1 MAVVS
6 SIPRGFSGPA
16 CSFSLAEPVRGTAPF
31 RGRPAE
37 FAPKSLGPSQRSIG
51 VRSQGEAP
59 PTGAATITVQGD
71 APAGDS
77 WQALARRPPFDL
89 PPSMG
94 GGSLLAGRRGFDV
107 TSPIPSSIHEPFCN
121 QLDSA
126 LLADEKFIAVS
137 QSGMLSDPRYASLV
151 AFSATGSFAAISR
164 ASASVSSRRR
174 ASGTA

>member
-59 PTGAATITVQGD
+59 PSGAATITVQGD

-94 GGSLLAGRRGFDV
+94 GGSLPAGRRGFDV
-107 TSPIPSSIHEPFCN
+107 TSPTVN
-121 QLDSA
+121 A
-126 LLADEKFIAVS
+126 LLVRLQAGTIFPGEEIAEDRKSTRLNSSHPVIS
-137 QSGMLSDPRYASLV
+137 YAVFCLK
-151 AFSATGSFAAISR
+151 
-164 ASASVSSRRR
+164 
-174 ASGTA
+174 